1 MVKVKKAPPM
11 CSWFILS
18 VGVENCE
25 WIFCFFFF
33 YYVVKFIYFVIENTY
48 KFFLKIII
56 RFIVK
61 EFFNLSIGY
70 SISAAHHLLPYFVTR
85 LFIKFVAVSDCKII
99 LAGLFFIF
107 LVSKLYSSGSK
118 FRAVFRAVFPICITN
133 GFVAIF
139 FKLLRKARPLCPFLS
154 VLLLLPFG
162 ATLVLF
168 YIT

>member
-1 MVKVKKAPPM
+1 MDILLFFLLLCRKVY
-11 CSWFILS
+11 
-18 VGVENCE
+18 
-25 WIFCFFFF
+25 IFC
-33 YYVVKFIYFVIENTY
+33 YWIRRVNTY